1 MESRTRGSGRRN
13 IGLDPSEGLQS
24 PEVSM
29 SASHRFC
36 VALASLSL
44 AACKAP
50 PEAPDKLESLA
61 AYLFEHA
68 GDEEPDALKV
78 GVENLEIWL
87 DGNVEEAR
95 DGYTIHTLSVDA
107 IDGVGVDP
115 AHADGLVGA
124 AVATT
129 LPKGPRGVTRAL
141 TKGDPTKVFGDTYT
155 VYERDW
161 IDDPDCFLDQDCESV
176 GLRAHTVSAYPMS
189 LEVTSDIKAEYRWVE
204 LEDGMAM
211 VQRTWLRRPADV
223 SKDWVA
229 VPAQFFLS
237 VNLPHN
243 GRTRRLQTTWI
254 AAELGDS
261 PVPEATALNMV
272 IDSMVG
278 SDEKLAEWMR

>member
-1 MESRTRGSGRRN
+1 
-13 IGLDPSEGLQS
+13 
-24 PEVSM
+24 M

-36 VALASLSL
+36 FALASLGL

-78 GVENLEIWL
+78 GVENLDRWL
-87 DGNVEEAR
+87 DANVEEAR
-95 DGYTIHTLSVDA
+95 DGYTIHTLSIDA

-129 LPKGPRGVTRAL
+129 LPKGPKRVTRAL
-141 TKGDPTKVFGDTYT
+141 TKGDPTKVFADTYT

-161 IDDPDCFLDQDCESV
+161 IDDPDCFLDQDCASA

-204 LEDGMAM
+204 LDDGVAM

-278 SDEKLAEWMR
+278 SDEHLAEWMR